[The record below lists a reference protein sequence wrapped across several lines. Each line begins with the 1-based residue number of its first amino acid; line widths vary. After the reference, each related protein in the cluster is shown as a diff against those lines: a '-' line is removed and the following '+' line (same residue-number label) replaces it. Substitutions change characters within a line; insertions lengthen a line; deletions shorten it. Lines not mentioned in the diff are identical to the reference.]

1 MAYDAGYTAST
12 GTDLA
17 KAASGKYVMTAA
29 KKDMIE
35 DSVSSSAFS
44 LAISKNIDIARYGGW
59 NAYTDEERMALMEK
73 WEKKVVDMTMAF
85 ADARAAAGL
94 TMGDAEA
101 DEAVEEGEAE
111 EAVEEGEGEEA
122 AEGEDEE
129 AAEGEEEDATIE
141 E

>member
-35 DSVSSSAFS
+35 DSVSASAFT
-44 LAISKNIDIARYGGW
+44 LAIWKNKDDVRYGGW

-101 DEAVEEGEAE
+101 E
-111 EAVEEGEGEEA
+111 EAVEEGEGEEAAEGEEEEA